1 MPPRPRG
8 RGRSRSRAKRA
19 SEWNASKV
27 GGVALLALAAL
38 AVAAMLLLRPDAVA
52 RDEETMCP
60 ESGPSRITAIL
71 VDTTDRVASVSR
83 ADILGRLD
91 DLVENSETD
100 EMIVA
105 YESQPI
111 SEAVG
116 SGPLEALLT
125 VCNPGDPDEASELT
139 RSPALIRRRLE
150 ERYRR
155 PLERVFQDL
164 LDRLQA
170 PETPLMENVQAIA
183 VTQFSRN
190 RYDGLSKRLV
200 LVSDLLQHSDN
211 LSFYGGLPDYASFSR
226 SPGADA
232 LRTDLNG
239 VEAEILLIQREVHE
253 SLGGARR
260 VIAFWERWMA
270 DQGGQITRVRR
281 IAAVN

>member
-1 MPPRPRG
+1 MPPRSRG
-8 RGRSRSRAKRA
+8 RRGKRP
-19 SEWNASKV
+19 SKWNASAV
-27 GGVALLALAAL
+27 GGIVLGVVAAAV
-38 AVAAMLLLRPDAVA
+38 AAAMLLLRPDTVV

-60 ESGPSRITAIL
+60 ETGPSRVTAIL
-71 VDTTDRVASVSR
+71 VDTTDRVAAVSR

-91 DLVENSETD
+91 DLVAESEPD

-125 VCNPGDPDEASELT
+125 VCNPGDPEEASELT
-139 RSPALIRRRLE
+139 QSPALIRRRLE
-150 ERYRR
+150 ERYRQ
-155 PLERVFQDL
+155 PLERVFRDL

-183 VTQFSRN
+183 VTRLSSR
-190 RYDGLSKRLV
+190 RYAGLPKRLV

-211 LSFYGGLPDYASFSR
+211 LSFYGGLPDYASFAR

-232 LRTDLNG
+232 LRTDLRG
-239 VEAEILLIQREVHE
+239 VEAEVLLIRREVHE
-253 SLGGARR
+253 SLGGARQ
-260 VIAFWERWMA
+260 VVAFWERWMA
-270 DQGGQITRVRR
+270 EQGGQVSRVRR

>member
-8 RGRSRSRAKRA
+8 RGRGRGKRPA
-19 SEWNASKV
+19 EWNASKV
-27 GGVALLALAAL
+27 GGVALFALTAA

-60 ESGPSRITAIL
+60 ESGPSGITAIL

-91 DLVENSETD
+91 DLVAESEPD

-105 YESQPI
+105 YESQPV

-116 SGPLEALLT
+116 GGPLEPLLT

-150 ERYRR
+150 ERYRA
-155 PLERVFQDL
+155 PLERVFRDL

-183 VTQFSRN
+183 VTQFSSR

-200 LVSDLLQHSDN
+200 LVTDLLQHSDN
-211 LSFYGGLPDYASFSR
+211 LSFYGGLPDYASFAR

-232 LRTDLNG
+232 LRTDLDG
-239 VEAEILLIQREVHE
+239 VEAEILLVQREIHE
-253 SLGGARR
+253 SLGGPRR
-260 VIAFWERWMA
+260 VIAFWERWVA
-270 DQGGQITRVRR
+270 DQGGQVTRVRR